1 MSASCTCLDHVVGHA
16 AQREFTVSPRDTAI
30 ALGSGSVNVLATPMA
45 IAWCEAVTTIAISE
59 AVCGDCTTVGYQI
72 EFLHLIPTSVG
83 ESVYANALVESVSG
97 DRIIFSIRLR
107 NAEIQVGTG
116 KITRV
121 RVDRNSWI

>member
-1 MSASCTCLDHVVGHA
+1 MSASCACLDHVVGHA

-83 ESVYANALVESVSG
+83 ESVYANALVESVSR
-97 DRIIFSIRLR
+97 DRIIFSVGLR

>member
-1 MSASCTCLDHVVGHA
+1 MSASCTCLDHVDGHA

-83 ESVYANALVESVSG
+83 ESVHANALVESVSR
-97 DRIIFSIRLR
+97 DRIIFSVGLR

-121 RVDRNSWI
+121 RVNRNSWI

>member
-1 MSASCTCLDHVVGHA
+1 MSASCACLDHVVGNA

-59 AVCGDCTTVGYQI
+59 AVCGDCTTVGYKI
-72 EFLHLIPTSVG
+72 DFLHLSPTSVG
-83 ESVYANALVESVSG
+83 ETVYANALVESVSG
-97 DRIIFSIRLR
+97 DRIIFTIDLR

-121 RVDRNSWI
+121 RVDRDSWI